1 MAETKYDVVIVGAG
15 PFGYMCAYEY
25 NKLNPSAKILLIDK
39 GRDINTRNCPVL
51 NHKLTKCPV
60 NKKGV
65 AGCFPSCSITCGF
78 GGAGAYSDGKFNI
91 SSEYGGWLNEYID
104 DDQLLDLIKYCDQ
117 TNVEFGANSEL
128 TNPYTPEVKQIE
140 RLAVGAGL
148 KLLRANIRHLGTEQ
162 NLLILKKYY
171 DHLKS
176 RIDIRFGAEVTD
188 VLVKNKV
195 ACGVVVNKKE
205 KIAAD
210 VVVFAPG
217 RDGSIILERIME
229 KHRVPMHNTQVD
241 IGVRVET
248 SNLIMDEINKNLYEG
263 KLVLQTSVGTSVRT
277 FCSNPSGHVVV
288 ENDHN
293 VILANGHAYR
303 DTKYGSNNTNFA
315 LLVSTTFK
323 EPFKQ
328 PNEFAHT
335 ISSLANKLS
344 CGTVIVQKYGDIKKG
359 RRSTDKRIKEGWIR
373 PTLKEAVPGDLT
385 LCLPYKTMKS
395 IIEMIE
401 ALNKV
406 TPGIANDDTLLYGV
420 EAKFYSAH
428 PDINNK
434 LMVKKIKNLY
444 VGGDGA
450 GITRGLAQ
458 AAACGVYIARNIL
471 KGDK

>member
-15 PFGYMCAYEY
+15 PCGYMCAYEY
-25 NKLNPSAKILLIDK
+25 NKLNPNAKILLIDK
-39 GRDINTRNCPVL
+39 GRDISSRNCPVMA
-51 NHKLTKCPV
+51 HKLTKCPV
-60 NKKGV
+60 NKKGIS
-65 AGCFPSCSITCGF
+65 GCFPSCSITCGF
-78 GGAGAYSDGKFNI
+78 GGAGAYSDGKFII
-91 SSEYGGWLNEYID
+91 SNEYGGWLNEYID
-104 DDQLLDLIKYCDQ
+104 DDQLLNLIKYCDE
-117 TNVEFGANSEL
+117 TNVHFGADSQV
-128 TNPYTPEVKQIE
+128 TNPYTPEVKHIE

-162 NLLILKKYY
+162 NFIILKKYY
-171 DHLKS
+171 EHLKS
-176 RIDIRFGAEVTD
+176 RIDIRFGTEVTD
-188 VLVKNKV
+188 VIVQKKV
-195 ACGVVVNKKE
+195 ACGVVINKKE
-205 KIAAD
+205 RVIAD

-217 RDGSIILERIME
+217 RDGSILLARIME
-229 KHRVPMHNTQVD
+229 RHRVPMHNTQVD

-248 SNLIMDEINKNLYEG
+248 SNVIMEDINKNLYEG
-263 KLVLQTSVGTSVRT
+263 KLVLQTSEGTTVRT
-277 FCSNPSGHVVV
+277 FCSNPAGHVVV

-303 DTKYGSNNTNFA
+303 DPKFGSSNTNFA
-315 LLVSTTFK
+315 LLVSTVFK

-328 PNEFAHT
+328 PNEFAHS
-335 ISSLANKLS
+335 IASLANKLS
-344 CGTVIVQKYGDIKKG
+344 CGTFIVQKYGDIKKG

-434 LMVKKIKNLY
+434 LMVKGIKNLY

-458 AAACGVYIARNIL
+458 AAACGVYIARNIA